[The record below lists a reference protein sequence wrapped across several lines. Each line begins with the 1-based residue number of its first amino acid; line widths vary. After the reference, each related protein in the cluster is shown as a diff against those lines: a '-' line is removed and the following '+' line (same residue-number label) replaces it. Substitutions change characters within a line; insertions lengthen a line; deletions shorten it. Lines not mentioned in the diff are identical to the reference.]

1 MRTANATTA
10 KNQFGQILEAALSE
24 PVVITKT
31 GRRVAVMLNWK
42 EYERL
47 SALEDAWWAEQ
58 AAKAEK
64 QGYLGPKA
72 SADFLRRKLNA
83 KA

>member
-1 MRTANATTA
+1 MKNASATTV
-10 KNQFGQILEAALSE
+10 KNQFGQFLEAALSE
-24 PVVITKT
+24 PVAIKT
-31 GRRVAVMLNWK
+31 GRRVVVMLNWK

-47 SALEDAWWAEQ
+47 SALEDACWAAQ

-72 SADFLRRKLNA
+72 SEDFLRPKLNT
-83 KA
+83 KD